1 MSRKIKKLI
10 NLIEKCIRKLY
21 HKLPISSSFKIK
33 AKNCFFT
40 VFGCFMKNT
49 PSYIIW
55 KQTRVKKTKK
65 KKSINYE
72 EFINVEMNKRI
83 AVQLHLFYLDLID
96 EFVLYLGNIPYKFD
110 VLLSVVDDSKNVE
123 ISEKIKTIEN
133 VEKVIIKKV
142 ENRGRDVAPLL
153 VYFANEIAD
162 YDYVCHVHSKK
173 SLYTGREQTGWRKYL
188 LDGLMGDKNQVYRS
202 FYYFESDPEIALIY
216 PESYPEITYM
226 AHTWM
231 SNRKSRELLMNRLG
245 YHDVKYPMFV
255 DFPLGT
261 MFWGRVSVLMPFLKA
276 NFKITDF
283 PEEAGQKDGT
293 IAHAFE
299 RCLGALVKMQ
309 GYKVAVYDDE
319 TDDFT
324 IGYGRKNLNQY
335 WEKSAERLVME
346 ADRYD
351 VVSFDIFDTLLMRK
365 AVNPDDLF
373 DITKE
378 YLKSKKNIDI
388 DYRKLRKK
396 AEKNLRK
403 SGRKSDYTINDIY
416 EELMKISGFS
426 QEKCEIIKSA
436 EVDIERKFLIPRK
449 EIVGAMNAIKNT
461 LHKKVVLVS
470 DMYLTSKELEPILRE
485 NGITEYDELWISSEK
500 QARKEDG
507 SMWKIFLDTFKGKEI
522 MHVGDN
528 ELSDT
533 QIPGDMGI
541 YVHHV
546 LSAKELFNLT
556 NAGRVYRKCQH
567 TYVDSIA
574 MGLLLEKKL
583 NSPYA
588 LNSQRFEM
596 KIDSSFDFG
605 YCFIGPVVCDYM
617 SWAVRRAKEQGIKQI
632 LFLAREGY
640 LFEKIFDIMKQNFQE
655 LSEISGKYLYT
666 SRRSSMVA
674 SLKDESDIREALNVY
689 YEGSLKGLLA
699 GRFGIDM
706 SETSETAD
714 MVNIISE
721 DFAEKDMAIALP
733 GDAVRVYGII
743 ERFNENILNKAS
755 QERDSYLKYIKDNI
769 KIEKSA
775 LFDIGYSGSIQYY
788 LSKIMDVAHAGFY
801 FATDGK
807 KIPMKIQGSS
817 MEARYIENDLIA
829 PASTSSIHRYS
840 LLLEAVLTSMDAQF
854 IYMGDNGPVFAKDD
868 KSDEYKKLLDD
879 IHEGAINFA
888 KDFYSLV
895 SSTMSFTDIICNKDV
910 YEELIRMA
918 VEEDIIDEGL
928 KKQFVMED
936 NFCTDEDINVFEKLS
951 KLIPEK

>member
-10 NLIEKCIRKLY
+10 NLVEKCLRKAY
-21 HKLPISSSFKIK
+21 HKLPISSSFKTK

-55 KQTRVKKTKK
+55 KQTRVKKKK
-65 KKSINYE
+65 KNKSINYD
-72 EFINVEMNKRI
+72 EFLIFKMDKKI
-83 AVQLHLFYLDLID
+83 AIQLHLFYIDFLD
-96 EFVLYLGNIPYKFD
+96 EFVEYFNHIPYKID
-110 VLLSVVDDSKNVE
+110 LYISVVDDSCNDLVY
-123 ISEKIKTIEN
+123 EKTSNIRNID
-133 VEKVIIKKV
+133 KVLIKKV
-142 ENRGRDVAPLL
+142 PNRGRDVAPIL
-153 VYFANEIAD
+153 VYFANELSK
-162 YDYVCHVHSKK
+162 YDYICHVHSKK
-173 SLYTGREQTGWRKYL
+173 SLYTGKEQVGWRTYL
-188 LDGLMGDKNQVYRS
+188 LDGLMGSEEQVKRN
-202 FYYFESDPEIALIY
+202 FYMLESNEDVALVY
-216 PESYPEITYM
+216 PETYPGITYCG
-226 AHTWM
+226 HSWL
-231 SNRKSRELLMNRLG
+231 SNKYSREELMG
-245 YHDVKYPMFV
+245 KIGMHDKEYQTYV
-255 DFPLGT
+255 DFPVGT

-403 SGRKSDYTINDIY
+403 SGRKSDYTIDDIY

-436 EVDIERKFLIPRK
+436 EVDIEKKFLVPRK

-507 SMWKIFLDTFKGKEI
+507 SMWKLFLDTFKGKEN

-556 NAGRVYRKCQH
+556 NAGRAYRKCQR

-588 LNSQRFEM
+588 LNSQRFEL
-596 KIDSSFDFG
+596 KIESPFDFG

-689 YEGSLKGLLA
+689 YEGSLKGLLE
-699 GRFGIDM
+699 GRFGLNM
-706 SETSETAD
+706 SEPSETAD

>member
-10 NLIEKCIRKLY
+10 NLVEKCLRKAY
-21 HKLPISSSFKIK
+21 HKLPISSSFKTK

-55 KQTRVKKTKK
+55 KQTRVKKKK
-65 KKSINYE
+65 KNKSINYD
-72 EFINVEMNKRI
+72 EFLNFKMDKKI
-83 AVQLHLFYLDLID
+83 AIQLHLFYIDLLD
-96 EFVLYLGNIPYKFD
+96 EFVEYFNHIPYKFD
-110 VLLSVVDDSKNVE
+110 LYISVVDDSCNDLVY
-123 ISEKIKTIEN
+123 EKTSNIRNID
-133 VEKVIIKKV
+133 KVLIKKV
-142 ENRGRDVAPLL
+142 PNRGRDVAPIL
-153 VYFANEIAD
+153 VYFANELSK
-162 YDYVCHVHSKK
+162 YDYICHVHSKK
-173 SLYTGREQTGWRKYL
+173 SLYTGKEQVGWRTYL
-188 LDGLMGDKNQVYRS
+188 LDGLMGSEEQVKRN
-202 FYYFESDPEIALIY
+202 FYMLESNEDVALVY
-216 PESYPEITYM
+216 PETYPGITYCG
-226 AHTWM
+226 HSWL
-231 SNRKSRELLMNRLG
+231 SNKYSREELMG
-245 YHDVKYPMFV
+245 KIGMHDKEYQTYV
-255 DFPLGT
+255 DFPVGT

-403 SGRKSDYTINDIY
+403 SGRKSDYTIDDIY

-436 EVDIERKFLIPRK
+436 EVDIERKFLVPRK
-449 EIVGAMNAIKNT
+449 EIVDAMNAIKNT

-666 SRRSSMVA
+666 SRRSAMVA

-689 YEGSLKGLLA
+689 YEGSLKGLLE
-699 GRFGIDM
+699 GRFGLNM
-706 SETSETAD
+706 SEPSETAD

-840 LLLEAVLTSMDAQF
+840 MLLEAVLTSMDAQF

>member
-1 MSRKIKKLI
+1 
-10 NLIEKCIRKLY
+10 
-21 HKLPISSSFKIK
+21 
-33 AKNCFFT
+33 
-40 VFGCFMKNT
+40 
-49 PSYIIW
+49 
-55 KQTRVKKTKK
+55 
-65 KKSINYE
+65 
-72 EFINVEMNKRI
+72 
-83 AVQLHLFYLDLID
+83 
-96 EFVLYLGNIPYKFD
+96 
-110 VLLSVVDDSKNVE
+110 
-123 ISEKIKTIEN
+123 
-133 VEKVIIKKV
+133 
-142 ENRGRDVAPLL
+142 
-153 VYFANEIAD
+153 
-162 YDYVCHVHSKK
+162 
-173 SLYTGREQTGWRKYL
+173 
-188 LDGLMGDKNQVYRS
+188 
-202 FYYFESDPEIALIY
+202 
-216 PESYPEITYM
+216 
-226 AHTWM
+226 
-231 SNRKSRELLMNRLG
+231 
-245 YHDVKYPMFV
+245 
-255 DFPLGT
+255 
-261 MFWGRVSVLMPFLKA
+261 
-276 NFKITDF
+276 
-283 PEEAGQKDGT
+283 
-293 IAHAFE
+293 
-299 RCLGALVKMQ
+299 
-309 GYKVAVYDDE
+309 
-319 TDDFT
+319 
-324 IGYGRKNLNQY
+324 
-335 WEKSAERLVME
+335 
-346 ADRYD
+346 
-351 VVSFDIFDTLLMRK
+351 
-365 AVNPDDLF
+365 
-373 DITKE
+373 
-378 YLKSKKNIDI
+378 
-388 DYRKLRKK
+388 
-396 AEKNLRK
+396 
-403 SGRKSDYTINDIY
+403 
-416 EELMKISGFS
+416 
-426 QEKCEIIKSA
+426 
-436 EVDIERKFLIPRK
+436 
-449 EIVGAMNAIKNT
+449 
-461 LHKKVVLVS
+461 
-470 DMYLTSKELEPILRE
+470 
-485 NGITEYDELWISSEK
+485 
-500 QARKEDG
+500 
-507 SMWKIFLDTFKGKEI
+507 
-522 MHVGDN
+522 
-528 ELSDT
+528 
-533 QIPGDMGI
+533 
-541 YVHHV
+541 
-546 LSAKELFNLT
+546 
-556 NAGRVYRKCQH
+556 
-567 TYVDSIA
+567 

-666 SRRSSMVA
+666 SRRSAMVA

-689 YEGSLKGLLA
+689 YEGSLKGLLE
-699 GRFGIDM
+699 GRFGLNM
-706 SETSETAD
+706 SEPSETAD

-840 LLLEAVLTSMDAQF
+840 MLLEAVLTSMDAQF